1 MYEFMDKRLRHRVC
15 CTGLAFDCARN
26 PDRVGVYVAFA
37 VQVLYFARRCH
48 YNNCLLQ
55 LDTPRIAAELE

>member
-1 MYEFMDKRLRHRVC
+1 MYEFMDKRLSHRVRS
-15 CTGLAFDCARN
+15 TGLAFDCASN

-48 YNNCLLQ
+48 Y
-55 LDTPRIAAELE
+55 DY